1 MNKGEKDYATSF
13 CFSLTTNAVKLQV
26 TYKGLIKHSYMYLG
40 SSFSTVAG
48 QTGKKWHTEWFM
60 LPVCNHNQVNM
71 VNVTWLNL
79 LFGAGTSSFVFYISV
94 FFSFSFL
101 SALFVTRKLSS

>member
-1 MNKGEKDYATSF
+1 
-13 CFSLTTNAVKLQV
+13 
-26 TYKGLIKHSYMYLG
+26 
-40 SSFSTVAG
+40 
-48 QTGKKWHTEWFM
+48 M

-94 FFSFSFL
+94 FFFFKHSFCNQEVEL
-101 SALFVTRKLSS
+101 LR